1 MPTAR
6 DFKNSIMKNI
16 KFLSGVLTIAFL
28 ASCSP
33 KVPFTQ
39 AVREKY
45 KLTNQELSKLQ
56 FYISDEVTLKNGTPT
71 EVDKAVEDGKLV
83 IKTSK
88 NDELVVVK
96 SKTPGTV
103 DETVDLTTVKVAF
116 EDGMNKG
123 IVFMSKGDKNGY
135 YRLAAIQDGG
145 RYKISYNNQEYY
157 LQSGGG
163 AILLFK
169 KKSLKDIQQTEK
181 VAKGKRVN

>member
-1 MPTAR
+1 MK
-6 DFKNSIMKNI
+6 KNQF
-16 KFLSGVLTIAFL
+16 FLVVICIITLS
-28 ASCSP
+28 SCSP

-39 AVREKY
+39 SVREKY

-56 FYISDEVTLKNGTPT
+56 FYISDEVSLKNGTPT
-71 EVDKAVEDGKLV
+71 EIDKAVEDGKLV

-88 NDELVVVK
+88 NDELVVIK
-96 SKTPGTV
+96 AKTPGAV
-103 DETVDLTTVKVAF
+103 DETIDISTIKVAF

-123 IVFMSKGDKNGY
+123 ILFMSQGDKNGY
-135 YRLAAIQDGG
+135 YRLAGIQDGG
-145 RYKISYNNQEYY
+145 RFKISYNNQEYY
-157 LQSGGG
+157 LNSGAG

>member
-1 MPTAR
+1 
-6 DFKNSIMKNI
+6 MKNI
-16 KFLSGVLTIAFL
+16 KAQLGVLAVVLLT
-28 ASCSP
+28 SCSP
-33 KVPFTQ
+33 KIPFTQ

-71 EVDKAVEDGKLV
+71 EVDKAVEDGKLI

-88 NDELVVVK
+88 SDELVVIK

-157 LQSGGG
+157 LYSGGG
-163 AILLFK
+163 AVLLFK

>member
-1 MPTAR
+1 
-6 DFKNSIMKNI
+6 MKNI
-16 KFLSGVLTIAFL
+16 KIQLGVLAIVFFN
-28 ASCSP
+28 SCSP
-33 KVPFTQ
+33 KIPFTQ

-71 EVDKAVEDGKLV
+71 EIDKTVEDGKLI

-88 NDELVVVK
+88 NDELVVIK
-96 SKTPGTV
+96 SKTPGAV
-103 DETVDLTTVKVAF
+103 EEAIDLTTLKVAY

-123 IVFMSKGDKNGY
+123 LVFMSKGDKNGY
-135 YRLAAIQDGG
+135 YRLSGVLDGG
-145 RYKISYNNQEYY
+145 RYKINYNNQEYY
-157 LQSGGG
+157 LQAGSG

-181 VAKGKRVN
+181 VAKGKKVT

>member
-1 MPTAR
+1 
-6 DFKNSIMKNI
+6 MKNI
-16 KFLSGVLTIAFL
+16 KFLSGVFIIGLLT
-28 ASCSP
+28 SCSP
-33 KVPFTQ
+33 KIPFTQ
-39 AVREKY
+39 SMREKY

-56 FYISDEVTLKNGTPT
+56 FYISDEVTIKNGTPT
-71 EVDKAVEDGKLV
+71 EVDKAVEDGKLI

-88 NDELVVVK
+88 NDELVVIK
-96 SKTPGTV
+96 AKTPGAVEEAT
-103 DETVDLTTVKVAF
+103 DLTTLKVAF

-145 RYKISYNNQEYY
+145 RYKINYNNQDYY
-157 LQSGGG
+157 LFAGGG
-163 AILLFK
+163 AVLLFK

>member
-1 MPTAR
+1 MK
-6 DFKNSIMKNI
+6 KNRFQIGLLAI
-16 KFLSGVLTIAFL
+16 VLF

-71 EVDKAVEDGKLV
+71 EIDKAVEDGKLI

-88 NDELVVVK
+88 NDELVVIK
-96 SKTPGTV
+96 AKTPGAV
-103 DETVDLTTVKVAF
+103 DETVDLSTVKVAF

-123 IVFMSKGDKNGY
+123 LVFSSKGDKNGY
-135 YRLAAIQDGG
+135 YHLMALQDGG
-145 RYKISYNNQEYY
+145 RYKMSYNNQDYY
-157 LQSGGG
+157 LYAGGNS
-163 AILLFK
+163 ILLFK